1 MTTLDSKKWFVIYTK
16 PRTEIKV
23 SQRLSVLGIDNYTP
37 TRMEVRQ
44 WSDRKKKILVPV
56 LPSMVLVNIDK
67 NQRNKVFDIPGVV
80 RYMFWLGKHAVVKEE
95 EVDSLKIL
103 LTQNNIVS
111 QDTIAL
117 KVGEKIDVPGFEN
130 QSGIIKKISPNKIW
144 VILKNLG
151 YVIKLKIA

>member
-1 MTTLDSKKWFVIYTK
+1 MKSWHVIYTN
-16 PRTEIKV
+16 PRAEKKVEERLNNFGIEAYCPVKQEIK
-23 SQRLSVLGIDNYTP
+23 
-37 TRMEVRQ
+37 Q

-56 LPSMVLVNIDK
+56 LPSMVLVNVDEK
-67 NQRNKVFDIPGVV
+67 QRNRVFDIPGVV
-80 RYMFWLGKHAVVKEE
+80 RYMFWLGKHAIVKEE
-95 EVDSLKIL
+95 EVGSLKTL

-111 QDTIAL
+111 QKTETF
-117 KVGEKIDVPGFEN
+117 KVGETINVPGFEN

>member
-1 MTTLDSKKWFVIYTK
+1 MKSWHVIYTK
-16 PRTEIKV
+16 PRAEKKVEERLNDFGISAYCPVKQEIK
-23 SQRLSVLGIDNYTP
+23 
-37 TRMEVRQ
+37 Q

-56 LPSMVLVNIDK
+56 LPSMVLVNIDEK
-67 NQRNKVFDIPGVV
+67 ERNKVFDIPGVV

-95 EVDSLKIL
+95 EVDLLRTL

-111 QDTIAL
+111 QTTEAL

-130 QSGIIKKISPNKIW
+130 QSGIIKKISTNKIW
-144 VILKNLG
+144 VVLKNLG